1 MSKGLPMKSRS
12 PKYLDVRSPCGRH
25 LTYGA
30 KLSITIFLLLCTCMV
45 GPNYKRPTV
54 TTPQTWRFH
63 DNETKE
69 ITNTKWWEQFG
80 DTVLNQLLID
90 AFREN
95 YDIKI
100 ASSRIEEFRGRLK
113 TTRSALF
120 PQVSG
125 EVGEGITNSAR
136 SGEAVLPL
144 PSGNATGFYQADLNA
159 SWQIDLWGKLR
170 RADESAR
177 AQLMSTEDA
186 KRGVV
191 LSLVTSVANGY
202 ISLLVFDKQLL
213 IAQETANTLGYN
225 YNLFQLQYEQGLI
238 SDLELNQSRSEYEQ
252 AKAAIPVISIQIA
265 TQENM
270 LSYLLGRN
278 PSCIP
283 RGRIIDKLV
292 PPSVPA
298 GLPSSLLENR
308 PDIMQAEADLI
319 AANAQ
324 IGVARA
330 QYFPSISLTGLLG
343 IVSTDFVK
351 FFTDPSTIWS
361 VSAPLTT
368 PIFNA
373 GAICGQVKSAK
384 AIQQQALAKYIQT
397 IQGAFR
403 DVEDALVSQEKTREQ
418 LNAVKMQ
425 IEALDNTVCFARLR
439 FNTGYVS
446 YIDVLTAETN
456 LFQTSLSLVQ
466 IQGQLLQSLVN
477 LYAAMG
483 GGWVVGVDKD
493 TLK

>member
-1 MSKGLPMKSRS
+1 
-12 PKYLDVRSPCGRH
+12 
-25 LTYGA
+25 
-30 KLSITIFLLLCTCMV
+30 MV

-54 TTPQTWRFH
+54 TTPQTWRFQ
-63 DNETKE
+63 DKETKE

-80 DTVLNQLLID
+80 DTVLNQLIEE

-100 ASSRIEEFRGRLK
+100 AASRIEEFRGRLT

-120 PQVSG
+120 PQVNA
-125 EVGEGITNSAR
+125 EVGAGITNSAR
-136 SGEAVLPL
+136 SGQAVIPL
-144 PSGNATGFYQADLNA
+144 PSGGATSFYQADLSA

-170 RADESAR
+170 RADEAAR
-177 AQLMSTEDA
+177 AALMSTEDA
-186 KRGVV
+186 KRGVI

-202 ISLLVFDKQLL
+202 INLLVFDKQLL
-213 IAQETANTLGYN
+213 IAQQTANALGYN

-252 AKAAIPVISIQIA
+252 AKASIPVILIQIA

-278 PSCIP
+278 PSSIP
-283 RGRIIDKLV
+283 RGKTIDKLV
-292 PPSVPA
+292 LPSVPG

-324 IGVARA
+324 IGIARA
-330 QYFPSISLTGLLG
+330 QYFPSISLTGMWG
-343 IVSTDFVK
+343 IVSTDFSK

-361 VSAPLTT
+361 VSAPLVA

-373 GAICGQVKSAK
+373 GAISGQVKSAN
-384 AIQQQALAKYIQT
+384 ALQQQALAKYIQT

-403 DVEDALVSQEKTREQ
+403 DVEDALINQAKTREQ
-418 LNAVKMQ
+418 LIAVKMQ
-425 IEALDNTVCFARLR
+425 VEALDNTVCFARLR

-466 IQGQLLQSLVN
+466 IQGRLLQSLVN

-483 GGWVVGVDKD
+483 GGWEIRS
-493 TLK
+493 